1 LAGRDYL
8 SRTLRQ
14 LRNDIGI
21 PGARAA
27 RDIGIS
33 QSRISR
39 IESGR
44 LVPTAEEI
52 TALCSLYRA
61 PARVRRELL
70 AALDDLRATPPS
82 ARLVIARGNAY
93 RLQQRFGRIEANT
106 AMIREFQPAVIPG
119 LLQTEEYMAAV
130 FADGDDLTPED
141 QAASVEARTSR
152 AKVLAD
158 PSKEFTLLTTE
169 GALRWQALSPRVM
182 TEQLGYLASMT
193 SAVRLGVIPMTRPA
207 RVFAMHGFSIYD
219 SSTVIIGF
227 RSGTSFI
234 TDPRDVEEY
243 LRLFADLEALA
254 VYGQEAARVITDT
267 ADMYKAL
274 E

>member
-1 LAGRDYL
+1 
-8 SRTLRQ
+8 
-14 LRNDIGI
+14 
-21 PGARAA
+21 
-27 RDIGIS
+27 
-33 QSRISR
+33 
-39 IESGR
+39 
-44 LVPTAEEI
+44 
-52 TALCSLYRA
+52 
-61 PARVRRELL
+61 
-70 AALDDLRATPPS
+70 
-82 ARLVIARGNAY
+82 
-93 RLQQRFGRIEANT
+93 
-106 AMIREFQPAVIPG
+106 VIPG

-158 PSKEFTLLTTE
+158 PSKEFTLLTAE